1 MHFNELSQKWGIAL
15 TGGIASGKSTI
26 AESLRQRGFVVI
38 DADQASRLVVL
49 PGTEGFKEVVTYF
62 GRDILTASG
71 EIDRAKMRDI
81 VFKSP
86 EKRIALEQI
95 IHHRLAAVSEEWLH
109 RENFFQKPRI
119 WFYEASLI
127 YERKRAGDFSQV
139 WVAFCPRETQIERV
153 MARDRITREAAE
165 KILEAQMPTEGKVK
179 QANFVIHTDCDRQ
192 ELELRID
199 QALESLT
206 SAPRLRKGE

>member
-26 AESLRQRGFVVI
+26 AESLRLRGFTVI

-49 PGTEGFKEVVTYF
+49 PGTEGFQELLASF
-62 GRDILTASG
+62 GPDILTASG
-71 EIDRAKMRDI
+71 EMDRAKMRDI
-81 VFKSP
+81 IFKSP

-95 IHHRLAAVSEEWLH
+95 IHHRLAAVSEELLR
-109 RENFFQKPRI
+109 REELFQRPRP

-127 YERKRAGDFSQV
+127 YERKRAGDFSRV
-139 WVAFCPRETQIERV
+139 WVAYCPRAMQIERV
-153 MARDRITREAAE
+153 MARDHITLEAAE
-165 KILEAQMPTEGKVK
+165 TILAAQMPPEDKVK
-179 QANFVIHTDCDRQ
+179 QADYVIHSDCDRR

-199 QALESLT
+199 QALKTLS
-206 SAPRLRKGE
+206 PRGEERE